1 MTELAKV
8 LVNSACAAVIAWAL
22 WIALDIIQKGGKR

>member
-1 MTELAKV
+1 MVNT
-8 LVNSACAAVIAWAL
+8 LVAITCAIVIAWAI